1 MIHAVHA
8 GFLVFAHWQNF
19 AAIFIGVIFG
29 VIMGAIPGMTGTM
42 GVALALPFTFSMPP
56 ITGIL
61 ALVGIYKGAI
71 YGGSVSAILIK
82 TPGTPAAAC
91 TVLDG
96 YPLAQKGQAGKALNM
111 ALYASCIADFI
122 SNISL
127 IFLTGFIAGI
137 ALRFGPPE
145 YFWLIC
151 FSLTIIAGVSG
162 ESLLRGLISAGLGL
176 IGATVGLDLVYGTPR
191 FTFGSTNL
199 MGGLDFIPVLIGL
212 FAIPEIIAELTRG
225 DENYERISNVG
236 DNRVSWLEFKASF
249 KTIVR
254 GSLIG
259 VALGAVPGIGG
270 APSAF
275 MSYSEA
281 QRKSPRARYFGTG
294 ELEGVA
300 ASESGN
306 NGVCGAT
313 LIPLLALG
321 VPGDVITAVIL
332 GAFMMHNLTPG
343 PMLFQKHITQVYAL
357 FFGIML
363 SSISLFI
370 VGKIAI
376 RVFAKIAS
384 VPNRILFPIVL
395 VLCFYGA
402 YAVNSSSFDLIVM
415 IAMGVLGY
423 FMLKLSVPPAPFLI
437 GFILG
442 PLFENNLRRSLLI
455 SHGKP
460 EIFFSSPICW
470 LFMVLTVASII
481 LIATRRLRTWRAS
494 GNAAKQ
500 TAQG

>member
-29 VIMGAIPGMTGTM
+29 VVIGAIPGMTGTM
-42 GVALALPFTFSMPP
+42 GVALALPFTFSMPTV
-56 ITGIL
+56 TGIL
-61 ALVGIYKGAI
+61 ALVGIYKGSI
-71 YGGSVSAILIK
+71 YGGSISAILIK

-96 YPLAQKGQAGKALNM
+96 YPLARKGQAGKALYM
-111 ALYASCIADFI
+111 TLYSACIADFI

-127 IFLTGFIAGI
+127 IFFTGAIAGI
-137 ALRFGPPE
+137 ALRFGPPQ

-162 ESLLRGLISAGLGL
+162 NSLVRGLISASLGL
-176 IGATVGLDLVYGTPR
+176 LAATVGLDPVFGTPR

-212 FAIPEIIAELTRG
+212 FAIPEVLAEMSRAK
-225 DENYERISNVG
+225 ERNERVSNVG
-236 DNRVSWLEFKASF
+236 DHGVSWLELKACL
-249 KTIVR
+249 KTIIR

-259 VALGAVPGIGG
+259 VGLGIVPGIGA

-281 QRKSPRARYFGTG
+281 RRKSPRGRFFGTG
-294 ELEGVA
+294 EIEGVA
-300 ASESGN
+300 ASESGS

-343 PMLFQKHITQVYAL
+343 PMLFQQHITQIYAL
-357 FFGIML
+357 FLGILL
-363 SSISLFI
+363 SSACLLI
-370 VGKIAI
+370 VGRVAI
-376 RVFAKIAS
+376 RVFSKVAS
-384 VPNRILFPIVL
+384 IPNKVVFPVVL
-395 VLCFYGA
+395 ALCFYGG
-402 YAVNSSSFDLIVM
+402 YAVNNSEFDLIVM
-415 IAMGVLGY
+415 VAMGVLGY
-423 FMLKLSVPPAPFLI
+423 FMMRFDVPPAPFLI

-442 PLFENNLRRSLLI
+442 PLFENNLRRTLLL
-455 SHGKP
+455 SHGGAGP
-460 EIFFSSPICW
+460 FFSGPICW
-470 LFMVLTVASII
+470 LFMILTFVSVA
-481 LIATRRLRTWRAS
+481 LIATRRLRSAGKTVVS
-494 GNAAKQ
+494 GEE
-500 TAQG
+500 TA